1 MAGILDDG
9 AGFGA
14 LVKALAGNGAFLVVA
29 GGRGAANIMTIG
41 WAQLGVVW
49 GLPVM
54 TVLVRPSRFTHE
66 LIEKAEGFS
75 VCVPPAG
82 KLARELALCG
92 SKSGRDLD
100 KAAECG
106 LVLAGGQRGGIKYI
120 AGSELV
126 YECARLERTRVLPE
140 TLAGAVKEK
149 YYADGDYHDVYFGE
163 VLSVHKG

>member
-1 MAGILDDG
+1 MTQSFGGGDG
-9 AGFGA
+9 FEKLMGS
-14 LVKALAGNGAFLVVA
+14 LAGNGAFLVVA
-29 GGRGAANIMTIG
+29 GGRGAANVMTIG

-54 TVLVRPSRFTHE
+54 TVLVRPSRFTRG
-66 LIEKAEGFS
+66 LMEKAEYFS

-82 KLARELALCG
+82 KMAEELAFCG

-106 LVLAGGQRGGIKYI
+106 LVLAGGERPGVSYI

-126 YECARLERTRVLPE
+126 YECAKLERTRVSPE
-140 TLAGAVKEK
+140 TLAAGVKNK
-149 YYADGDYHDVYFGE
+149 YYPDGDYHDVYFGGIM
-163 VLSVHKG
+163 SVHKG